1 MIPSAQR
8 IISSIFLIASK
19 FSIFAITGIYG
30 ALHSL
35 KNDLISRI
43 HSAFLT
49 NEAAIKSTPCSTPNF
64 RSSRSLSVI
73 AGRRIATFG
82 TLTPFFSPSSPPL
95 TISQLMLFPFLSF
108 TFSSIR
114 PSSIRIVLPALTSST
129 RPLYVIET
137 ILLSPTI
144 SSVVRV
150 NVSPAS
156 SCTFFPSFNTPVRIS
171 GPFVSRRIA
180 IGLFSSS
187 RIFFNISIRPFCSS

>member
-8 IISSIFLIASK
+8 MISSMFLIASK
-19 FSIFAITGIYG
+19 FSILAITGIYG

-49 NEAAIKSTPCSTPNF
+49 KEAAIKSTPCSTPNF

-95 TISQLMLFPFLSF
+95 TTSQLMLLPFLSF

-114 PSSIRIVLPALTSST
+114 PIRIVLPALTSST
-129 RPLYVIET
+129 RPLYVIDT

-171 GPFVSRRIA
+171 GPFVSKRIA

>member
-8 IISSIFLIASK
+8 MISSMFLIASK
-19 FSIFAITGIYG
+19 FSILAITGIYG

-49 NEAAIKSTPCSTPNF
+49 KEAAIKSTPCSTPNF
-64 RSSRSLSVI
+64 RSSVI

-95 TISQLMLFPFLSF
+95 TTSQLMLLPFLSF

-129 RPLYVIET
+129 RPLYVIDT

-171 GPFVSRRIA
+171 GPFVSKRIA